1 MSAMPQA
8 APDATPEDMVKQVG
22 KSLKW
27 DSQIRTCAFMYNQLF
42 TRYWGEG

>member
-22 KSLKW
+22 KSLK
-27 DSQIRTCAFMYNQLF
+27 
-42 TRYWGEG
+42 